1 MGVAQLL
8 KSRSALRVNN
18 KSTTSAAT
26 LTLRQSLW
34 PLALVTILF
43 FMWGFAYG
51 LLDTLNKHFQN
62 TLNITRTR
70 SSGLQAAYFGAYP
83 LASLGY
89 ANWILRHYGYKAVFI
104 FGLTLYGIG
113 ALCMWPAGL
122 NRSFGG
128 FCAATFVIGSGLGS
142 LETAANP
149 YLTVCGPPKYAE
161 LRINL
166 AQAFNGIGTCV
177 APTLASYVFFTDT
190 QDDVAALKSV
200 QWVYL
205 AIGIFV
211 FLLAGVFYL
220 SNIPEVT
227 DEDMAFQVAET
238 HVDEQEKPLWKQ
250 YKLFHA
256 ALAQFTYTGA
266 QVGIAG
272 YFINYAVETWP
283 GTSSATG
290 SKYLAGAQGAF
301 TVGRFSGALLMK
313 YMRARWVFLVYL
325 SGVVVFLAASIT
337 QRGQNGIAMLFV
349 TMFFE
354 SVCFPTIVALGIRG
368 LGRHYKRGS
377 GFIVGGV
384 CGGAV
389 VPPLLGHVA
398 DMHNSTGFAMIVP
411 TMFMVAAWTYA
422 VAVNFVPAY
431 RDTVDKVGDSQ
442 IGLIEGDGAGVMKDV
457 EARGMEKSAEG
468 SVHVEH

>member
-325 SGVVVFLAASIT
+325 SGVVAFLAASIT
-337 QRGQNGIAMLFV
+337 QREQNGMGMRSLPSPSLHFRNDMILIDDDSNSHAF
-349 TMFFE
+349 
-354 SVCFPTIVALGIRG
+354 
-368 LGRHYKRGS
+368 RHPV
-377 GFIVGGV
+377 F
-384 CGGAV
+384 
-389 VPPLLGHVA
+389 
-398 DMHNSTGFAMIVP
+398 
-411 TMFMVAAWTYA
+411 
-422 VAVNFVPAY
+422 
-431 RDTVDKVGDSQ
+431 
-442 IGLIEGDGAGVMKDV
+442 
-457 EARGMEKSAEG
+457 
-468 SVHVEH
+468 